1 MWARQLM
8 VIPHGLHVHARPKAP
23 IAQSR
28 ARTSPRKTS
37 GSGLVRILPYSSSGV
52 ISLVN

>member
-1 MWARQLM
+1 MWVRQLM
-8 VIPHGLHVHARPKAP
+8 VMPHGLIVHAGSGVL
-23 IAQSR
+23 ITQ
-28 ARTSPRKTS
+28 TCVCKTS